1 MKAISRESNF
11 IRHWVKVRLQGF
23 KPERILSQAMEQ
35 GAGLREIQYKDETE
49 VYFRVAEEDYT
60 MLKKLAG
67 SRYKL
72 TVVREGGVLPSVK
85 KLLAR
90 KLAAAGLVL
99 FLIVAAFQ
107 SLFVREINVIGC
119 RTITESE
126 IRECLAEE
134 GLYEG
139 ALKQFDC
146 DAIERKLFSQFDS
159 VVWAR
164 VAYEGSYVQVEI
176 SESEQVP
183 AADAS
188 REQPCS
194 IVADQ
199 ECYIETVYTYKG
211 RAKVQAGD
219 FVRKGQVLISGKVPI
234 EHPTYPLEKDEKPEH
249 YVHAEGKVV
258 ARVPYY
264 FSFYM
269 ESAGGKTGDDQVGE
283 ADEKQAQALLR
294 AWIKENVPEKAQI
307 LNKDFHFAV
316 KENIIRVYGTIE
328 TRQRVGIEK
337 EIAIDKSESKPESE
351 SKSESNAESGAEENT
366 DR

>member
-1 MKAISRESNF
+1 MRATSRESNF

-23 KPERILSQAMEQ
+23 KPEQILTQAIER
-35 GAGLREIQYKDETE
+35 GAALREIRYKDETE
-49 VYFRVAEEDYT
+49 VYFRVAEEDLS

-67 SRYKL
+67 SRYRL
-72 TVVREGGVLPSVK
+72 TVVREGGVRPQVR
-85 KLLAR
+85 KLLGR
-90 KLAAAGLVL
+90 KLAAAGVAL
-99 FLIVAAFQ
+99 FLIVAGFQ

-119 RTITESE
+119 RTITESQ
-126 IRECLAEE
+126 IRSCLAEE

-139 ALKQFDC
+139 AMKRFDC
-146 DAIERKLFSQFDS
+146 DEIERKLFSEFDS

-164 VAYEGSYVQVEI
+164 VAYEGNYVQVEI
-176 SESEQVP
+176 SESEQIP

-188 REQPCS
+188 REKPCS

-199 ECYIETVYTYKG
+199 ECYIENVYTYRG
-211 RAKVQAGD
+211 RAKVQSGD
-219 FVRKGQVLISGKVPI
+219 FVRKGQVLISGRVPI

-249 YVHAEGKVV
+249 YVHAEGKVT

-269 ESAGGKTGDDQVGE
+269 ERAAEEK
-283 ADEKQAQALLR
+283 KQAQAMLR
-294 AWIKENVPEKAQI
+294 DWIKENVPENAQI

-316 KENIIRVYGTIE
+316 KKNIIRVYGTVE

-337 EIAIDKSESKPESE
+337 EIDIDKSESE
-351 SKSESNAESGAEENT
+351 SKSESRSGTEENT
-366 DR
+366 D